1 MLVLASEQ
9 TFINFLIL
17 GKSRFTPKKFYN
29 IKYKWTIYQIVEII
43 IIMNI
48 ALLYSKSYENAMIE
62 IINNIVINIGGSFWV
77 DVQLRSSTLRL
88 YRLAIAHLCA
98 LTKIMHSIDWKRL
111 KFLLVI
117 VGKELGEFVEIFG
130 YKDLLTCLITCPF
143 IERHVL

>member
-1 MLVLASEQ
+1 MTKRAYS
-9 TFINFLIL
+9 IL
-17 GKSRFTPKKFYN
+17 SHSILQNDRRHPFWSIQPKLEFVTTSSRMITNK
-29 IKYKWTIYQIVEII
+29 
-43 IIMNI
+43 
-48 ALLYSKSYENAMIE
+48 NAMIE

-98 LTKIMHSIDWKRL
+98 LTKIKHSIDWKRL